1 MSEGVSQSDF
11 GTDTQVLPKSVVSSA
26 VNWLVLGR
34 GSPRIMPTP
43 VDGSISMASRKI
55 PGVSLW

>member
-1 MSEGVSQSDF
+1 M
-11 GTDTQVLPKSVVSSA
+11 LPKSVVSSA

-43 VDGSISMASRKI
+43 VDGLISMASRKI